1 HRVVEAIYDRFVIF
15 QLALNKPLPCCLLE
29 LTGHFREMLTDS
41 EPLHPERLGHEV
53 AHIIR
58 ALLWRTVVIHL
69 RNHPAGNDSTE
80 PRQNIN
86 GSFEMVPA
94 DVVIVKIGTV
104 VTNNFV
110 DLLSNGRGFVIDG
123 FIKTVFA
130 G

>member
-1 HRVVEAIYDRFVIF
+1 MVQPIEHRFVIF
-15 QLALNKPLPCCLLE
+15 QLPLNKPLPCCLLK

-69 RNHPAGNDSTE
+69 RNHPARNDSTE

-86 GSFEMVPA
+86 GSLEMVPA

-104 VTNNFV
+104 VTNDLI
-110 DLLSNGRGFVIDG
+110 DLLSDGRSLVIDS
-123 FIKTVFA
+123 FIETVFA